1 MAVLLIAFANADGG
15 TAAIGVEND
24 GRITGVDGMQ
34 EHINELLRAGFDFCV
49 PSILTTHEYREVTD
63 FKGQKNHIILMRVAP
78 SMKVHANQADE
89 VFYRVGDKSKKL
101 TFAQR
106 TQLMYAKGERFFER
120 ARVRVI
126 RYDGTEAKVGTE
138 MNVVKDEL
146 FSGPVLALT
155 RSVLAFVKT
164 QVKEHTYLGADGL
177 FKTDPQ
183 YPEFCWTE
191 LCVNSICHR
200 DYSIL
205 GTDIQVKI
213 FDDHITVESPGIF
226 PGLVRPANIRHTH
239 FSRNPKIA
247 AYMHEYKLVKEYGE
261 GVDRMY
267 RELEE
272 AGNPAPEFKQQ
283 DFMVLATIRQHKNA
297 VVQGVSE
304 DTSKDTSKGTS
315 RGQVRGQVARLLE
328 TLKDDEMS
336 VRELMDK
343 FDFKSRDK
351 FLANYLTPALE
362 AGYVEMT
369 QPDSPKSPT
378 QKYRLSEA
386 GRKVMDGAK

>member
-1 MAVLLIAFANADGG
+1 M
-15 TAAIGVEND
+15 
-24 GRITGVDGMQ
+24 
-34 EHINELLRAGFDFCV
+34 
-49 PSILTTHEYREVTD
+49 THKIPLKPFT
-63 FKGQKNHIILMRVAP
+63 L
-78 SMKVHANQADE
+78 
-89 VFYRVGDKSKKL
+89 
-101 TFAQR
+101 
-106 TQLMYAKGERFFER
+106 
-120 ARVRVI
+120 
-126 RYDGTEAKVGTE
+126 
-138 MNVVKDEL
+138 
-146 FSGPVLALT
+146 
-155 RSVLAFVKT
+155 
-164 QVKEHTYLGADGL
+164 KE
-177 FKTDPQ
+177 
-183 YPEFCWTE
+183 C
-191 LCVNSICHR
+191 R
-200 DYSIL
+200 DYFQARGFRL
-205 GTDIQVKI
+205 GEKQ
-213 FDDHITVESPGIF
+213 
-226 PGLVRPANIRHTH
+226 
-239 FSRNPKIA
+239 IA
-247 AYMHEYKLVKEYGE
+247 ECYMVLGGVPFYLSKMEKGE

-304 DTSKDTSKGTS
+304 DTSKGTS
-315 RGQVRGQVARLLE
+315 RGQVRGQVVHLLE

-343 FDFKSRDK
+343 LDFKSRDK

>member
-1 MAVLLIAFANADGG
+1 MAKI
-15 TAAIGVEND
+15 
-24 GRITGVDGMQ
+24 RIS
-34 EHINELLRAGFDFCV
+34 HSFLLRQA
-49 PSILTTHEYREVTD
+49 T
-63 FKGQKNHIILMRVAP
+63 
-78 SMKVHANQADE
+78 KV
-89 VFYRVGDKSKKL
+89 
-101 TFAQR
+101 
-106 TQLMYAKGERFFER
+106 ERFFENAPVHDAKMEDLDMALVEDYVKR
-120 ARVRVI
+120 LDYGKSVDAFI
-126 RYDGTEAKVGTE
+126 RENG
-138 MNVVKDEL
+138 
-146 FSGPVLALT
+146 FI
-155 RSVLAFVKT
+155 T

-205 GTDIQVKI
+205 GTDIQVKV

-283 DFMVLATIRQHKNA
+283 DFMVLATIRQHKDA

-304 DTSKDTSKGTS
+304 DTSKGTS
-315 RGQVRGQVARLLE
+315 RGQVRGQVVHLLE